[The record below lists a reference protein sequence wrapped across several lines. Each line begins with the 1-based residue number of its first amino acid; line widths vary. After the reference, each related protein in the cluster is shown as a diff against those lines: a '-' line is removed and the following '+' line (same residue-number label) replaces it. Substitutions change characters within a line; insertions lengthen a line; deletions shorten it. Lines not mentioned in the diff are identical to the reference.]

1 MRRREFI
8 TLLGGAV
15 VTVPFTARAQQP
27 AISTIGFLDG
37 RFPEAIANRLRGF
50 HRGLREAGYVE
61 GENLT
66 ILYRYAENQ
75 SDRLPALAA
84 DLARRPVAVIVASGG
99 PNVMSAAKQAS
110 ATVPIVF
117 IAGEDPVRAGLVSSL
132 SRPEGNLTG
141 VAFFTGQTGTKRME
155 LLQQLVPHDGKI
167 GVLLDANQSDVAD
180 QMRDAEA
187 AVRGGSDAIEVV
199 KVQGRRDFDGAFEQ
213 IAKAG
218 SRAVLVGNS
227 PFFTG
232 QRQKIVALAASHA
245 LPASY
250 TQREYTEA
258 GGLMSY
264 GPNVAAAFHQ
274 VGVYT
279 ARILKGEKPADL
291 PVDQAT
297 RFEFVLNLKTAKALG
312 LEIPPTLLALTDEVI
327 E

>member
-1 MRRREFI
+1 MRRRDFV
-8 TLLGGAV
+8 TLIGGATAAAWPFAARGQQNMPV
-15 VTVPFTARAQQP
+15 V
-27 AISTIGFLDG
+27 GFLNSAAAGPLAPLTRAFIDGLRDGGFVDG
-37 RFPEAIANRLRGF
+37 RNATIEYRWA
-50 HRGLREAGYVE
+50 E
-61 GENLT
+61 G
-66 ILYRYAENQ
+66 RA
-75 SDRLPALAA
+75 DRLPALVA
-84 DLARRPVAVIVASGG
+84 DLIDRKPVVIVA
-99 PNVMSAAKQAS
+99 NANAALVAKQATTTI
-110 ATVPIVF
+110 AIVF
-117 IAGEDPVRAGLVSSL
+117 LSGTDPVRAGLVNSL
-132 SRPEGNLTG
+132 NRPEGNVTG
-141 VAFFTGQTGTKRME
+141 VAFFTGQTGAKRME

-167 GVLLDANQSDVAD
+167 GVLLDANQSDLAD
-180 QMRDAEA
+180 QLRDAEA
-187 AVRGGSDAIEVV
+187 AVRGGSHAIEVANV
-199 KVQGRRDFDGAFEQ
+199 AGADDFDRAFEQ

-218 SRAVLVGNS
+218 GRAVLVGNS

-312 LEIPPTLLALTDEVI
+312 LEIPPTLLALADEVI

>member
-8 TLLGGAV
+8 AGVAGAAAC
-15 VTVPFTARAQQP
+15 PFAMHAQQSVP
-27 AISTIGFLDG
+27 IIGFLNSAAATPLAPLTRAFLDGLRDGGFVDG
-37 RFPEAIANRLRGF
+37 RNAAID
-50 HRGLREAGYVE
+50 
-61 GENLT
+61 
-66 ILYRYAENQ
+66 YRWADGHA
-75 SDRLPALAA
+75 DRLPSLTA
-84 DLARRPVAVIVASGG
+84 DLVNRQPAVIVA
-99 PNVMSAAKQAS
+99 NANAALVAKKAS
-110 ATVPIVF
+110 TTIPIVF
-117 IAGEDPVRAGLVSSL
+117 LSGTDPVRAGLVNSL
-132 SRPEGNLTG
+132 NRPEGNVTG

-155 LLQQLVPHDGKI
+155 LLQQLVPRADKI
-167 GVLLDANQSDVAD
+167 GVLLDANQSDFAD
-180 QMRDAEA
+180 QLRDAEA
-187 AVRGGSDAIEVV
+187 AVRGGSRAIEVA
-199 KVQGRRDFDGAFEQ
+199 KVQGERDFDQAFEQ

-218 SRAVLVGNS
+218 SGAVLIGNS

-274 VGVYT
+274 VGLYT

-297 RFEFVLNLKTAKALG
+297 RFEFVLNLKTVKALG
-312 LEIPPTLLALTDEVI
+312 LDIPPTLLALADEVI